1 MVFAIGV
8 SILVTM
14 SERKSGGN
22 EPMANDN
29 ENDNDPGIVILFKT
43 DTEIHNCLNMMPLM
57 PAHLPRLMP
66 GMKIKM
72 F

>member
-43 DTEIHNCLNMMPLM
+43 
-57 PAHLPRLMP
+57 R
-66 GMKIKM
+66 
-72 F
+72 